1 MDIVTFVI
9 AVVLGYLGTAIF
21 GSLLNWPEAGA
32 IFAIAFVG
40 ARIVKK
46 LDQKRNGPE
55 SPDSKSS
62 D

>member
-1 MDIVTFVI
+1 MDIITFVI
-9 AVVLGYLGTAIF
+9 AIVAGYLGTSIF
-21 GSLLNWPEAGA
+21 GNLMNWPDVGA

-46 LDQKRNGPE
+46 LDQKRNSPE